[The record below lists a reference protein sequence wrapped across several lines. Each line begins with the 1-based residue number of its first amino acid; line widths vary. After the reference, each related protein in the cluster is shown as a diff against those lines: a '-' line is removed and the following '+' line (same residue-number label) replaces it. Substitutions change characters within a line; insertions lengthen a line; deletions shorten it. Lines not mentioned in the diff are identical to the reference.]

1 MLRYVGFLKSFRR
14 SAHTIPK
21 HLESIPTDKDPP
33 FSKMVEYCF
42 HKACV
47 VLEPRLIESMHKYP
61 LMSPENRAH
70 RVQAILGII
79 SSNASTLE
87 FRFPFIRDSGQYEM
101 VTAFR
106 SHHCLHRLPVKGGIR
121 YSLDV
126 CKDEVEALSALMTFK
141 CACVNVPFGGAK
153 GGIIIDPAKY
163 SEKELQSVTR
173 RYTVELAKKNF
184 IGPGIDVPA
193 PDMGTTSREMSWIA
207 DQYGKTFGHRD
218 INTMAVV
225 TGKPLNQGGVRGR
238 TEATGKG
245 VYLATT
251 CFTREAGW
259 MREVGLE
266 PGLEGKT
273 VIVQGFGNVGQ
284 HAAEHFHKAGC
295 KIVGIIEK
303 DVSLHCTSGIDIIAL
318 GRYKAQQKTIKGFP
332 KANEFNGDL
341 MLEDCD
347 ILIPAAME
355 KTITSENAKKIK
367 AKIVAEGANGP
378 TTPAADKILQD
389 RRVLVIPDLF
399 CNAGGVT
406 ASYFEYLKN
415 INHISFGKL
424 SFRHE
429 SQNLR
434 EVLASVQESLRS
446 AGVCVTISPSKHLKH
461 YFDHASEADV
471 VTSGLQFVMETAAK
485 GIMSVASQHQL
496 CLDVRTAAYIWSV
509 EKIFKSY
516 EEAGLSM

>member
-1 MLRYVGFLKSFRR
+1 MHRFAKTFKLFRR
-14 SAHTIPK
+14 GAHNIPK
-21 HLESIPTDKDPP
+21 HLECIPNERDPP

-42 HKACV
+42 HKACI
-47 VLEPRLIESMHKYP
+47 VLEPQLIESMSKYP
-61 LMSPENRAH
+61 SMSPEKRAN
-70 RVQAILGII
+70 RVQAILKII
-79 SSNASTLE
+79 SNNSSTLE
-87 FRFPFIRDSGQYEM
+87 FQFPFLRDDGRYEM

-106 SHHCLHRLPVKGGIR
+106 AHHCLHRLPVKGGIR
-121 YSLDV
+121 YSMDV

-163 SEKELQSVTR
+163 SEKELQSITR
-173 RYTVELAKKNF
+173 RYTVELAKKHF

-225 TGKPLNQGGVRGR
+225 TGKPLNQGGIRGR

-245 VYLATT
+245 VYIATN
-251 CFTREAGW
+251 CFTREASW
-259 MREVGLE
+259 MREIGLE

-284 HAAEHFHKAGC
+284 YAAEHFHKAGC
-295 KIVGIIEK
+295 KVIGIIER
-303 DVSLHCTSGIDIIAL
+303 DVSLHCKSGIDIKAL
-318 GRYKAQQKTIKGFP
+318 SRYKTQQKTIKGYP

-341 MLEDCD
+341 LLEECD

-355 KTITSENAKKIK
+355 KSITSENAKNIK
-367 AKIVAEGANGP
+367 AKIIAEGANGP
-378 TTPAADKILQD
+378 TTPAADKILQE
-389 RRVLVIPDLF
+389 RRILVIPDLY

-429 SQNLR
+429 AQNLR
-434 EVLASVQESLRS
+434 EVLSSVQESLRS
-446 AGVCVTISPSKHLKH
+446 AGVCVTVTPSKHLKH
-461 YFDHASEADV
+461 YFEHASEADV
-471 VTSGLQFVMETAAK
+471 VTSGLQFVLETAGK
-485 GIMSVASQHQL
+485 GIMNVASQHQL
-496 CLDVRTAAYIWSV
+496 CLDIRTAAYIWSV

>member
-1 MLRYVGFLKSFRR
+1 MLRVAQTVRHLRR
-14 SAHTIPK
+14 QAHTIPQ
-21 HLESIPTDKDPP
+21 HLQSIPTEQNPP

-42 HKACV
+42 HKACL
-47 VLEPRLIESMHKYP
+47 VLEPQLIESMSKYP
-61 LMSPENRAH
+61 TMSAERRMA
-70 RVQAILGII
+70 RVQAILQII
-79 SSNASTLE
+79 SNNSSTLQIQ
-87 FRFPFIRDSGQYEM
+87 FPFRRDSGVYEM
-101 VTAFR
+101 VTGFR

-121 YSLDV
+121 FSLDV
-126 CKDEVEALSALMTFK
+126 CQDEVEALSALMTFK

-153 GGIIIDPAKY
+153 GGIIIDPSRY
-163 SEKELQSVTR
+163 SEKELQSITR

-245 VYLATT
+245 VYIATN
-251 CFTREAGW
+251 CFARETNW
-259 MREVGLE
+259 MREIGLE

-273 VIVQGFGNVGQ
+273 VIVQGYGNVGQ
-284 HAAEHFHKAGC
+284 YAAEHFHKAGC
-295 KIVGIIEK
+295 KIIGIIER
-303 DVSLHCTSGIDIIAL
+303 DVSLHCPSGIDIKGL
-318 GRYKAQQKTIKGFP
+318 GRYKTEHKTIKGFP
-332 KANEFNGDL
+332 KATEFAGDL
-341 MLEDCD
+341 LLEQCD
-347 ILIPAAME
+347 ILIPAAVE
-355 KTITSENAKKIK
+355 KSITAENAKKIK
-367 AKIVAEGANGP
+367 AKIIAEGANGP
-378 TTPAADKILQD
+378 TTPAADRILQE
-389 RRVLVIPDLF
+389 RRILVIPDLY

-429 SQNLR
+429 AHNLR

-446 AGVCVTISPSKHLKH
+446 AGVCVTVLPTKQLKH
-461 YFDHASEADV
+461 YFEHASEADV
-471 VTSGLQFVMETAAK
+471 VSSGLQFVLETAGQ
-485 GIMSVASQHQL
+485 GIMKVAAQHKL
-496 CLDVRTAAYIWSV
+496 CLDLRTAAYIWSV